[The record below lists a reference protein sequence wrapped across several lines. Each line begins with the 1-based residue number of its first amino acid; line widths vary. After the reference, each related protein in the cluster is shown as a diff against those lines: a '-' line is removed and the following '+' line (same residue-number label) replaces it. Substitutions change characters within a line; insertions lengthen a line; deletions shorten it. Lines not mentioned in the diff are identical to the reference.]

1 MEGDDTGDDSRG
13 SAIDRVR
20 EDIESRISS
29 GKEAIENVDSDSL
42 LSFLKRIPN
51 AIRRDLS
58 NASGT
63 SLLTRAPAIT
73 VALCLVVTGFFT
85 LHSGILDCRDGFDN
99 PDYCQEEAALNVNGD
114 LEVYLP
120 EGNDVTELLASV
132 EEDCTTNVMVI
143 YV

>member
-13 SAIDRVR
+13 STIDRVR

-29 GKEAIENVDSDSL
+29 GKEAIGNVDSDSL
-42 LSFLKRIPN
+42 LAFLKRIPN

-73 VALCLVVTGFFT
+73 VALCVVVTGFFT
-85 LHSGILDCRDGFDN
+85 LH
-99 PDYCQEEAALNVNGD
+99 
-114 LEVYLP
+114 
-120 EGNDVTELLASV
+120 
-132 EEDCTTNVMVI
+132 
-143 YV
+143 